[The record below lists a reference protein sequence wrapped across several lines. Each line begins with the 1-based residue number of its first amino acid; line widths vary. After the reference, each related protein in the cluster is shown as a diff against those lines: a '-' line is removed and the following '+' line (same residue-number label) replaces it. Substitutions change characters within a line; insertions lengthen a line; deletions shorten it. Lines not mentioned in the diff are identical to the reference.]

1 MSEDLVDEPFK
12 TASKRVED
20 AYDKAVDELKS
31 KVRKS
36 KADAL
41 KKISG

>member
-1 MSEDLVDEPFK
+1 MSEDLVEEPFK
-12 TASKRVED
+12 AAAKQVEE
-20 AYDKAVDELKS
+20 AYERAEDELKS
-31 KVRKS
+31 KVQKS